1 MVVAEVVVDL
11 QLIPTTG
18 DLVVQVVEQDIK
30 IQVIQELVI
39 NPQYHLLK
47 ETMVVLVQDL
57 LLPQRMVA
65 VAVAEQPLLE
75 VMEVHQQQ
83 ERVELEHQ
91 QKFQDHL

>member
-1 MVVAEVVVDL
+1 M
-11 QLIPTTG
+11 
-18 DLVVQVVEQDIK
+18 VQVVEQDIK
-30 IQVIQELVI
+30 IQVIQGVVI

-47 ETMVVLVQDL
+47 EKMVVLVQEL
-57 LLPQRMVA
+57 VLPQRMVP

-75 VMEVHQQQ
+75 LMEVHQQQ

>member
-1 MVVAEVVVDL
+1 VVVAEVVVDL
-11 QLIPTTG
+11 QVIPTTG

-30 IQVIQELVI
+30 IQVIQGLVI

-47 ETMVVLVQDL
+47 EIMVVLVQDL

-75 VMEVHQQQ
+75 VMEVHHQE